1 MADINIDVSNDQIL
15 EDVND
20 WKKYLNNFVGIYCY
34 GAALS
39 VFNSTNRFYWGIS
52 YFAIIIYFTWSKT
65 REYESEYFKLSRKIY
80 RRIYEEYNFNNYIK
94 HYFKLSDLFIDIP
107 AYTAGVLLLA
117 IAMFISDKHLVVLKK
132 CIINTWNYAFLA
144 GLLLIIAITIV
155 NIRRLRREQK
165 ALQGKRNLWGQA

>member
-1 MADINIDVSNDQIL
+1 MKNKL
-15 EDVND
+15 
-20 WKKYLNNFVGIYCY
+20 L
-34 GAALS
+34 
-39 VFNSTNRFYWGIS
+39 
-52 YFAIIIYFTWSKT
+52 II
-65 REYESEYFKLSRKIY
+65 
-80 RRIYEEYNFNNYIK
+80 
-94 HYFKLSDLFIDIP
+94 
-107 AYTAGVLLLA
+107 A